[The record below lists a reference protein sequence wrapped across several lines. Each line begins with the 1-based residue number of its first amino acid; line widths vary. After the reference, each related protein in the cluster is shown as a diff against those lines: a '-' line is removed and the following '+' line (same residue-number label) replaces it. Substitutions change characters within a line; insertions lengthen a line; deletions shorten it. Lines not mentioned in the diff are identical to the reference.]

1 MRSLFSRTR
10 PLAQGITIIS
20 APPLSP
26 RSPVGN
32 VLFRFLAMG
41 LLGLLQLC
49 LTCVAMG
56 QPSQPNDRGEQEV
69 FFETHIRPLLVEHCY
84 ECHSLESGDSSG
96 ELRVDDRPALLRG
109 GTRGPA
115 VVPGQLDKSLLI
127 RAVTYADS
135 DLEMPPAQKL
145 PADKIEFLKKWVA
158 AGAYDPRDDPRDGP
172 RDGPPATSEAPL
184 DPRDHWAFQSP
195 LPAAPPAEVP
205 TAARDLIDAVV
216 LNRVAKEPGISP
228 AAEASAETL
237 LRRLSYD
244 LTGLPAGAEL
254 ASQYLSSDRPDAY
267 QRLVDQL
274 LATPE
279 FGQRWGRHW
288 MDVVRYAD
296 TVGYALGGQDRRI
309 RGSERYRD
317 WLIRSYNEDLP
328 YDAMIRYQLAADSFD
343 PQGVGGHLDAMG
355 FITVG
360 RRYLSRHDTLD
371 DQIDVVTRGL
381 LGITVACARCHD
393 HKFDPVPTTDYYA
406 LYGIFNSSQHS
417 EAEDSSWPL
426 RVTDVDNPH
435 DVKVFVRGQAGNQG
449 SPAPRRFIS
458 ILEREQPE
466 RFTQGSGRRELA
478 EKIASVDNPLTARV
492 YVNRVWSHLLGN
504 PLIDSPS
511 DFGVRTTAG
520 EYPQILDDLAVQFQ
534 REGWSTKQLIRRIV
548 LTKTY
553 RQAATTSALAQERD
567 PDNRLLS
574 RGNRR
579 RLDFESLR
587 DSILLVSG
595 SLERRFSGPP
605 LPILNDP
612 TPPRRT
618 VYAFVDRQQL
628 PGVFRAFD
636 FASPDAHSSQRYFTT
651 VPQQALFLMN
661 NLFAQRAAQAT
672 VKSIEARLKSDAN
685 DNQQFATAVFEQVLM
700 RAPTESELELASR
713 FLDAE
718 AAPVVPPFSPEKH
731 WRYGVGQ
738 LAANGLVEAFRP
750 FPKFVAGRYQMTEQF
765 PDPQHGGYAN
775 LTVDGG
781 HPGAGE
787 QWAVVRRLIPDRDGT
802 ATVFGEINHP
812 SDQGD
817 GIRVT
822 ISSEEIIR
830 WQEVVKTNKRPFG
843 PVSFPVR
850 KGQPIDLIVDDHL
863 TTSFDSYRWSTT
875 IRITDDAAQSSAFDT
890 LADFQ
895 APQADEQTPLLF
907 DRRSQLVQVL
917 MMSNEFCF
925 VD

>member
-1 MRSLFSRTR
+1 MAS
-10 PLAQGITIIS
+10 
-20 APPLSP
+20 
-26 RSPVGN
+26 
-32 VLFRFLAMG
+32 
-41 LLGLLQLC
+41 
-49 LTCVAMG
+49 G
-56 QPSQPNDRGEQEV
+56 QTSQPNERGEQEV
-69 FFETHIRPLLVEHCY
+69 FFETHIRPLLIQHCY

-96 ELRVDDRPALLRG
+96 ELRVDDRAALLRG

-127 RAVTYADS
+127 RAVTYTDS

-145 PADKIEFLKKWVA
+145 PADKIELLRKWVA
-158 AGAYDPRDDPRDGP
+158 AGAYDPRLGP
-172 RDGPPATSEAPL
+172 SDGPPATSEPSI
-184 DPRDHWAFQSP
+184 DPRDHWAFQAPRS
-195 LPAAPPAEVP
+195 AAPVPEVRP
-205 TAARDLIDAVV
+205 AARDLIDAVV
-216 LNRVAKEPGISP
+216 LNRVTKEPGISP

-244 LTGLPAGAEL
+244 LTGLPPETEL
-254 ASQYLSSDRPDAY
+254 AAQYLSSDRPDAY

-288 MDVVRYAD
+288 MDVARYAD

-317 WLIRSYNEDLP
+317 WLIRSYNDDLP

-343 PQGVGGHLDAMG
+343 PQGVGGHSDAMG

-406 LYGIFNSSQHS
+406 LYGIFNSSQHN
-417 EAEDSSWPL
+417 EAEDSAWPL

-449 SPAPRRFIS
+449 PPAPRRFIS
-458 ILEREQPE
+458 VLESEQPQ

-492 YVNRVWSHLLGN
+492 YVNRVWSHLLGK

-567 PDNRLLS
+567 PDNRLLA

-595 SLERRFSGPP
+595 SLERRFAGPP
-605 LPILNDP
+605 QPILNDP

-636 FASPDAHSSQRYFTT
+636 FASPDAHSPQRYFTT

-661 NLFAQRAAQAT
+661 NLFVQRAARAT
-672 VKSIEARLKSDAN
+672 VETIEARLKSDAK
-685 DNQQFATAVFEQVLM
+685 DNRQFANALFQQVLM
-700 RAPTESELELASR
+700 RAPSKNELAMASR
-713 FLDAE
+713 FLAAE
-718 AAPVVPPFSPEKH
+718 AAPVVPPFAPQRH

-738 LAANGLVEAFRP
+738 LDANGLVETFRP
-750 FPKFVAGRYQMTEQF
+750 FPKFVDGRYQMSDKF

-781 HPGAGE
+781 HPGDGE
-787 QWAVVRRLIPDRDGT
+787 QWAVMRRLIPDRDGT

-830 WQEVVKTNKRPFG
+830 WQEVVKANKRPFG
-843 PVSFPVR
+843 PVTFPVR

-863 TTSFDSYRWSTT
+863 STSFDSFRWSTT
-875 IRITDDAAQSSAFDT
+875 IRITDEAGQSSAFDT
-890 LADFQ
+890 MADFQ
-895 APQADEQTPLLF
+895 APQADEQAPLLL
-907 DRRSQLVQVL
+907 DRRSQLAQVL

>member
-1 MRSLFSRTR
+1 M
-10 PLAQGITIIS
+10 A
-20 APPLSP
+20 
-26 RSPVGN
+26 
-32 VLFRFLAMG
+32 
-41 LLGLLQLC
+41 
-49 LTCVAMG
+49 
-56 QPSQPNDRGEQEV
+56 NDRGEQEV
-69 FFETHIRPLLVEHCY
+69 FFETHIRPLLIEHCY

-135 DLEMPPAQKL
+135 ELEMPPAQKL
-145 PADKIEFLKKWVA
+145 PADEIELLKKWVA
-158 AGAYDPRDDPRDGP
+158 AGAYDPRVGP
-172 RDGPPATSEAPL
+172 SEGPPSTSEPTT
-184 DPRDHWAFQSP
+184 DPRDHWAFQPPRS
-195 LPAAPPAEVP
+195 AAPPTEVP
-205 TAARDLIDAVV
+205 PAARDLIDAVV
-216 LNRVAKEPGISP
+216 LNRLAKEPDMRP

-244 LTGLPAGAEL
+244 LTGLLPDAEL
-254 ASQYLSSDRPDAY
+254 ASRYLSSDRPDAY

-288 MDVVRYAD
+288 MDVARYAD

-343 PQGVGGHLDAMG
+343 PKGVGGHLDAMG

-406 LYGIFNSSQHS
+406 LYGIFNSSRHN
-417 EAEDSSWPL
+417 EAEDSNWPL

-449 SPAPRRFIS
+449 PVAPRRFIS
-458 ILEREQPE
+458 ILEGEKPK
-466 RFTQGSGRRELA
+466 RFTRGSGRRELA
-478 EKIASVDNPLTARV
+478 NKIASVDNPLTARV

-548 LTKTY
+548 LTRTY
-553 RQAATTSALAQERD
+553 RQVATTSALAQERD
-567 PDNRLLS
+567 PDNLLLS
-574 RGNRR
+574 RANRQ

-587 DSILLVSG
+587 DSMLQVSG
-595 SLERRFSGPP
+595 SLERSFSGPP
-605 LPILNDP
+605 LPILDDP

-636 FASPDAHSSQRYFTT
+636 FASPDAHSPQRYFTT

-661 NLFAQRAAQAT
+661 NLFAQRAAKAT
-672 VKSIEARLKSDAN
+672 VETIEARLKSEAN
-685 DNQQFATAVFEQVLM
+685 DNRQFARAMFEQVLM
-700 RAPTESELELASR
+700 REPTERELDMASR

-718 AAPVVPPFSPEKH
+718 AAPVVPPFAPEKH
-731 WRYGVGQ
+731 WQYGVGQ
-738 LAANGLVEAFRP
+738 LAANGLVETFRP
-750 FPKFVAGRYQMTEQF
+750 FPKFVAGRYQMSDKF
-765 PDPQHGGYAN
+765 PDPQVGGYAN

-781 HPGAGE
+781 HPGDGE
-787 QWAVVRRLIPDRDGT
+787 QWAVVRRLVPDRDGT
-802 ATVFGEINHP
+802 ATLYGEINHP

-817 GIRVT
+817 GIRVS
-822 ISSEEIIR
+822 ISSQEVMR
-830 WQEVVKTNKRPFG
+830 WQEVVKANKRSFG
-843 PVSFPVR
+843 PVTFPVR
-850 KGQPIDLIVDDHL
+850 KGQPIDFIVDDHL
-863 TTSFDSYRWSTT
+863 TPSFDSFRWSTT
-875 IRITDDAAQSSAFDT
+875 IRITDDAGDSSAFDT
-890 LADFQ
+890 VADFQ
-895 APQADEQTPLLF
+895 APPANEQAPLLL
-907 DRRSQLVQVL
+907 DRRSQLAQVL